1 MKKYKDSSLP
11 VEERVRDLMERMSFE
26 QKIDQITC
34 LVTITPDVP
43 NFKDYIPNGIGHVGA
58 FTTAENVE
66 KIVEY
71 ANTLQHYLTEETELG
86 IPALIHCEAS
96 AGAQFT
102 EADVFP
108 SAVAQASTFDSDIVA
123 KMAEVIREQM
133 HEVGFR
139 QALSPVVD
147 IARDPRWGRTT
158 ETYGEDPTLTAEMS
172 VAFVKG
178 LQTDDLK
185 NGLLCTEKHY
195 IGHGITEGGLNMGRN
210 LVTERELREVHGKP
224 FQAAITEAGLGSV
237 MSSYCSMNGEPV
249 SGSRKLLTDLL
260 RGEMGFQGIVV
271 SDYVAVDRLV
281 DPFQV
286 AADYTEAGI
295 RSLKAGLDVEYPR
308 PKGFSYRMKE
318 AVEDGRLS
326 MADIDQAVERVLTQK
341 IKLGLFEDPYPHL
354 DRLKAL
360 LHQKSTD
367 ELNEKMALESFILL
381 KNERKTLP
389 LSKKTKKIA
398 VIGPHAD
405 VLRSYF
411 GTFSYPAALDMT
423 MAREEDG
430 QGFDEPGLIVYDIEQ
445 KYPGQLRDCSP
456 RLERRLQAEFAKC
469 RTLYQALKEYLP
481 DAEITYAKG
490 INAVGSDLSG
500 MEEALNTAA
509 EADVVLFT
517 IGGKNGWGI
526 TSTVGEGVDSTNIDL
541 PGLQEEFARAI
552 YALHKKTVVLHFDG
566 RPLSNAFIA
575 SHFDAILEVWQPG
588 MMGGQ
593 ALCKVLFGDYN
604 PAGRLP
610 VTAARC
616 VGQIPVYYALPRGS
630 GYVAAG
636 HTGMIRNKNGYINDS
651 AFPLYYFGHGLSYTT
666 FAYSD
671 LEIAEK
677 ELSPEE
683 ELEVTVKVTNTG
695 EYDGEEVV
703 QLYVS
708 DDVASM
714 VRPTM
719 ELAGFARVFIPKGES
734 RTVRFKMKVTQFAFL
749 NEAMEWTVEKGTMTV
764 KVGASSADIRL
775 EDQFTITQ
783 TRVIDGK
790 TRGFYAKTE
799 VLEK

>member
-108 SAVAQASTFDSDIVA
+108 SAIAQASTFHSDIVA

-260 RGEMGFQGIVV
+260 RDEMGFQGIVV

-381 KNERKTLP
+381 KNERKT
-389 LSKKTKKIA
+389 
-398 VIGPHAD
+398 
-405 VLRSYF
+405 VLKS
-411 GTFSYPAALDMT
+411 LD
-423 MAREEDG
+423 
-430 QGFDEPGLIVYDIEQ
+430 
-445 KYPGQLRDCSP
+445 
-456 RLERRLQAEFAKC
+456 
-469 RTLYQALKEYLP
+469 
-481 DAEITYAKG
+481 
-490 INAVGSDLSG
+490 
-500 MEEALNTAA
+500 
-509 EADVVLFT
+509 
-517 IGGKNGWGI
+517 
-526 TSTVGEGVDSTNIDL
+526 
-541 PGLQEEFARAI
+541 
-552 YALHKKTVVLHFDG
+552 
-566 RPLSNAFIA
+566 
-575 SHFDAILEVWQPG
+575 
-588 MMGGQ
+588 
-593 ALCKVLFGDYN
+593 
-604 PAGRLP
+604 
-610 VTAARC
+610 
-616 VGQIPVYYALPRGS
+616 
-630 GYVAAG
+630 
-636 HTGMIRNKNGYINDS
+636 
-651 AFPLYYFGHGLSYTT
+651 
-666 FAYSD
+666 
-671 LEIAEK
+671 
-677 ELSPEE
+677 
-683 ELEVTVKVTNTG
+683 
-695 EYDGEEVV
+695 
-703 QLYVS
+703 
-708 DDVASM
+708 
-714 VRPTM
+714 
-719 ELAGFARVFIPKGES
+719 
-734 RTVRFKMKVTQFAFL
+734 
-749 NEAMEWTVEKGTMTV
+749 
-764 KVGASSADIRL
+764 
-775 EDQFTITQ
+775 
-783 TRVIDGK
+783 
-790 TRGFYAKTE
+790 
-799 VLEK
+799 